1 MQFHC
6 KFWTGAWKHTT
17 CLVCVTITSMGIF
30 FLGALMSDDQ
40 SFSIMLLQGGHVD
53 TASYRL
59 AAFDKDWTLDVKRN
73 KYVLSCVLFSYFLR
87 RTCEQERRTDLLFVS
102 NSFVPPLSPHFICL
116 SDHFSFYW
124 FTNLSIY
131 SVEVAALYQYMFSVC
146 GDQKKSR
153 VSSSKGR
160 RSKTRLTR
168 C

>member
-6 KFWTGAWKHTT
+6 SSIAVSSKVVLNWGLKTYNLS
-17 CLVCVTITSMGIF
+17 CLRDNNINGNI

-87 RTCEQERRTDLLFVS
+87 RTCEQDSRTDLLLFVS
-102 NSFVPPLSPHFICL
+102 NPFVSPLSLYL
-116 SDHFSFYW
+116 SFRSF
-124 FTNLSIY
+124 LI
-131 SVEVAALYQYMFSVC
+131 L
-146 GDQKKSR
+146 
-153 VSSSKGR
+153 
-160 RSKTRLTR
+160 LIH
-168 C
+168 

>member
-1 MQFHC
+1 
-6 KFWTGAWKHTT
+6 
-17 CLVCVTITSMGIF
+17 MGIF

-40 SFSIMLLQGGHVD
+40 SFSIMLLQGDHVD

-87 RTCEQERRTDLLFVS
+87 RTYKQDRRTDLFLFVS
-102 NSFVPPLSPHFICL
+102 NPFVSPLSPYFICL